1 MRLFR
6 VPGGI
11 ETPWKIE
18 KRGIMCL
25 AIPMEII
32 ELKDNNI
39 ATVSVT
45 GATRDVALDLTPDAK
60 LGDYV
65 LVHAGFSIQIVS
77 PEDAAETLKVVQEM
91 IEMVD
96 DPLLNPAAAEEMC
109 TLQDHAASV
118 QQPSQSA
125 QIA

>member
-1 MRLFR
+1 MRLFGCR
-6 VPGGI
+6 GGI